1 MTILNVEPEDAGVY
15 FCVAKTSAGY
25 GHPGIMNLNVIPK
38 TEAIIQ
44 PPQNLTVEIGAKA
57 VFTCTTQPQL
67 KHMVSWAKV
76 GSNLEILS
84 VASEFLELNN
94 VTYESEGFYACV
106 VGNDARSATEE
117 VAFLKVIDK
126 PLPVTPKLSQEKR
139 NHITIAIVVVFVVL
153 LFLIAAILCLFKKF
167 RQEQMKKKQAIESAQ
182 ALTQWTKKVIIGN
195 YDFSTIQQNQNESF
209 HSHVEH
215 SN

>member
-1 MTILNVEPEDAGVY
+1 MTILNVEPEDAGMY

-25 GHPGIMNLNVIPK
+25 GEPGIMNLNVIPK

-44 PPQNLTVEIGAKA
+44 PPQNLTVEIGDKA

-76 GSNLEILS
+76 GSNLEDLS

-106 VGNDARSATEE
+106 VGKPGAATEE

-195 YDFSTIQQNQNESF
+195 YEFSIK
-209 HSHVEH
+209 
-215 SN
+215 